1 METFTYTG
9 PVYIL
14 AKGTWHTA
22 QAELSGTLTRGKILP
37 SGHGA
42 ADVREQ
48 WGGYLTMPDAK
59 AAYEVYED
67 DEGRRLRIPAG
78 KERTF
83 LVPTFSN
90 PMNIKG
96 DGTVPFD

>member
-1 METFTYTG
+1 M
-9 PVYIL
+9 YIL

-22 QAELSGTLTRGKILP
+22 QAELSGILTRGKTLP
-37 SGHGA
+37 FGHGA

-48 WGGYLTMPDAK
+48 WGGYLQARRQ

-67 DEGRRLRIPAG
+67 DEGRRLRMPAG
-78 KERTF
+78 EEQIF

-90 PMNIKG
+90 PMNIKR
-96 DGTVPFD
+96 